1 MSMIS
6 KYDVLEIESTRTCW
20 LVNDDWKIK
29 DIKDQSAATKD
40 DVFSQF
46 RESDSQ
52 AWSVDL
58 YVCVQLDSKKE
69 LSDLII

>member
-1 MSMIS
+1 M
-6 KYDVLEIESTRTCW
+6 
-20 LVNDDWKIK
+20 K
-29 DIKDQSAATKD
+29 DINDQSAATND
-40 DVFSQF
+40 DVFSQL
-46 RESDSQ
+46 RESDNQ